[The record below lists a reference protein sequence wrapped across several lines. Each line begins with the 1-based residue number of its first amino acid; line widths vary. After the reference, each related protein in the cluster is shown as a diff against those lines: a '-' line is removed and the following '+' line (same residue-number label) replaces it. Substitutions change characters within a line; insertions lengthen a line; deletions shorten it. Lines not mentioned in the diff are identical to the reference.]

1 MLILLCFGS
10 ILTVTTSD
18 IYIIAFLSILSLLTL
33 FILYD
38 KLIYIAY
45 DEDTAK
51 IIGVKV
57 RLIQYIFSILVA
69 SAIAISIRIVGVL
82 VLGSLISIPVA
93 TALQFKKG
101 FKKTLILSIIFSFID
116 IMLRSYTFILSK
128 CCTKPDLLLCF
139 QL

>member
-1 MLILLCFGS
+1 MLILLCSGS

-116 IMLRSYTFILSK
+116 IMLRSYPSYPFNYL
-128 CCTKPDLLLCF
+128 
-139 QL
+139 

>member
-1 MLILLCFGS
+1 MLILLCSGS

-116 IMLRSYTFILSK
+116 IMLRSYYFILSK
-128 CCTKPDLLLCF
+128 CCSKPDLLLCF

>member
-1 MLILLCFGS
+1 MFGS

-18 IYIIAFLSILSLLTL
+18 IYIIAFLSIISLLTL

-57 RLIQYIFSILVA
+57 RLIQYILSILVA

-116 IMLRSYTFILSK
+116 IMLRSYPFILSK
-128 CCTKPDLLLCF
+128 CCAKPDLLLCF

>member
-101 FKKTLILSIIFSFID
+101 FKKTLVLSIIFSFID
-116 IMLRSYTFILSK
+116 IMLRSYPFILSK
-128 CCTKPDLLLCF
+128 CCAKPDLLLCF

>member
-45 DEDTAK
+45 DEDTTK

-116 IMLRSYTFILSK
+116 IMLRSYSFILSK
-128 CCTKPDLLLCF
+128 CYSKPDLLLCF

>member
-1 MLILLCFGS
+1 MLILLCSGS

-128 CCTKPDLLLCF
+128 CCSKPDLLLCF

>member
-69 SAIAISIRIVGVL
+69 YAIAISIRIVGVL

-116 IMLRSYTFILSK
+116 IMLRSYPFILSK
-128 CCTKPDLLLCF
+128 CCAKPDLLLCF

>member
-116 IMLRSYTFILSK
+116 IMLRSYSFILSK
-128 CCTKPDLLLCF
+128 CCSKPDLLLCF
-139 QL
+139 QI

>member
-69 SAIAISIRIVGVL
+69 SAITISIRIVGVL

-116 IMLRSYTFILSK
+116 IMLRSYPFILSK
-128 CCTKPDLLLCF
+128 CCAKPDLLLCF

>member
-1 MLILLCFGS
+1 MLILLCSGS

-116 IMLRSYTFILSK
+116 IMLRSYPFILSK
-128 CCTKPDLLLCF
+128 RCSKSDLLLCF

>member
-1 MLILLCFGS
+1 MFGS

-18 IYIIAFLSILSLLTL
+18 IYIIAFLSIISLLTL

-116 IMLRSYTFILSK
+116 IMLRSYPFILSK
-128 CCTKPDLLLCF
+128 CCAKPDLLLCF

>member
-1 MLILLCFGS
+1 MFGS

-116 IMLRSYTFILSK
+116 IMLRSYPFILSK
-128 CCTKPDLLLCF
+128 CCAKPDLLLCF

>member
-18 IYIIAFLSILSLLTL
+18 IYIIAFLSILSLLTV

-101 FKKTLILSIIFSFID
+101 FKKTLILSIFFSFID
-116 IMLRSYTFILSK
+116 IMLRSYPFILSK
-128 CCTKPDLLLCF
+128 CCAKPDLLLCF

>member
-45 DEDTAK
+45 DEDIAK

-128 CCTKPDLLLCF
+128 CCSKPDLLLCS

>member
-1 MLILLCFGS
+1 MLILLCSGS

-18 IYIIAFLSILSLLTL
+18 IYIIAFLSIISLLTL

-116 IMLRSYTFILSK
+116 IMLRSYSFILSK
-128 CCTKPDLLLCF
+128 CCSKPDLLLCF

>member
-1 MLILLCFGS
+1 MLILLCSGS

-116 IMLRSYTFILSK
+116 IMLRSYPFILFK

>member
-116 IMLRSYTFILSK
+116 
-128 CCTKPDLLLCF
+128 LLLCF

>member
-116 IMLRSYTFILSK
+116 IMLRSYPFILSK
-128 CCTKPDLLLCF
+128 CYAKPDLLLCF

>member
-1 MLILLCFGS
+1 MLILLCSGS

-116 IMLRSYTFILSK
+116 IMLRSYSFILSK
-128 CCTKPDLLLCF
+128 CCSKPDLLLCF

>member
-116 IMLRSYTFILSK
+116 IMLRSYHFILSK
-128 CCTKPDLLLCF
+128 CCSKSDLLLCF

>member
-116 IMLRSYTFILSK
+116 IMLRSYPFILSK
-128 CCTKPDLLLCF
+128 CCAKPDLLLCF
-139 QL
+139 Q

>member
-1 MLILLCFGS
+1 MFGS

-18 IYIIAFLSILSLLTL
+18 IYIIAFLSIISLLTL

-128 CCTKPDLLLCF
+128 CCSKPDLLLCF

>member
-1 MLILLCFGS
+1 MLILLCSGS

-38 KLIYIAY
+38 KLLYIAY

-116 IMLRSYTFILSK
+116 IMLRPYPFILSK
-128 CCTKPDLLLCF
+128 CCSKPDLLQCF

>member
-1 MLILLCFGS
+1 MLILLCSGS

-18 IYIIAFLSILSLLTL
+18 IYIIAFLSIISLLTL

-116 IMLRSYTFILSK
+116 IMLRSYPFI
-128 CCTKPDLLLCF
+128 
-139 QL
+139 

>member
-1 MLILLCFGS
+1 MFGS

-18 IYIIAFLSILSLLTL
+18 IYIIAFLSIISLLTV

-101 FKKTLILSIIFSFID
+101 FKKTLILSIVFSFID
-116 IMLRSYTFILSK
+116 IMLRSYPFILSK
-128 CCTKPDLLLCF
+128 CCAKPDLLLCF

>member
-10 ILTVTTSD
+10 ILTVTTID

-116 IMLRSYTFILSK
+116 IMLRYYPFILSK
-128 CCTKPDLLLCF
+128 CCSKPDLLLCF

>member
-116 IMLRSYTFILSK
+116 IMLRSYPFILSK
-128 CCTKPDLLLCF
+128 CCAKPDLLLCF

>member
-116 IMLRSYTFILSK
+116 IMLRSYLFILSK

>member
-18 IYIIAFLSILSLLTL
+18 IYIIAFLSIISLLTL

-116 IMLRSYTFILSK
+116 IMLRSYPFILSK
-128 CCTKPDLLLCF
+128 CCAKPDLLLCF

>member
-1 MLILLCFGS
+1 MLILLCSGS

-18 IYIIAFLSILSLLTL
+18 IYIIAFLSIISLLTL

-116 IMLRSYTFILSK
+116 IMLRSYPFILSK
-128 CCTKPDLLLCF
+128 CCAKPDLLLCF

>member
-1 MLILLCFGS
+1 MLILLCSGS

-18 IYIIAFLSILSLLTL
+18 IYIIAFLSIISLLTV

-116 IMLRSYTFILSK
+116 IMLRSYPFILSK
-128 CCTKPDLLLCF
+128 CCAKPDLLLCF

>member
-1 MLILLCFGS
+1 MLIPLCFGS

-116 IMLRSYTFILSK
+116 IMLRSYPFILSK
-128 CCTKPDLLLCF
+128 CCAKPDLLLCF

>member
-1 MLILLCFGS
+1 MFGS

-18 IYIIAFLSILSLLTL
+18 IYIIAFLSIISLLTV

-101 FKKTLILSIIFSFID
+101 FKKTLILSIFFSFID
-116 IMLRSYTFILSK
+116 IMLRSYPFILSK
-128 CCTKPDLLLCF
+128 CCAKPDLLLCF

>member
-1 MLILLCFGS
+1 MLILLCSGS

-18 IYIIAFLSILSLLTL
+18 IYIIAFLSILSLLTV

-116 IMLRSYTFILSK
+116 IMLRSYPFILSK
-128 CCTKPDLLLCF
+128 CCAKPDLLLCF

>member
-1 MLILLCFGS
+1 MLIPLCFGS

-116 IMLRSYTFILSK
+116 IMLRSYSFILSK
-128 CCTKPDLLLCF
+128 CCSKPDLLLCF

>member
-101 FKKTLILSIIFSFID
+101 FKKTLILSII
-116 IMLRSYTFILSK
+116 
-128 CCTKPDLLLCF
+128 
-139 QL
+139 

>member
-1 MLILLCFGS
+1 MLILLCSGS

-18 IYIIAFLSILSLLTL
+18 IYIIAFLSILSLLTV

-82 VLGSLISIPVA
+82 VLGSLISIPFA

-116 IMLRSYTFILSK
+116 IMLRSYPFILSK
-128 CCTKPDLLLCF
+128 CCAKPDLLLCF

>member
-116 IMLRSYTFILSK
+116 IMLRSYHFILSK
-128 CCTKPDLLLCF
+128 CCSKPDLLLCF

>member
-116 IMLRSYTFILSK
+116 IMLRSYSFILSK
-128 CCTKPDLLLCF
+128 CCSKPDLLLCF

>member
-1 MLILLCFGS
+1 MFGS

-101 FKKTLILSIIFSFID
+101 FKKTLILSIFFSFID
-116 IMLRSYTFILSK
+116 IMLRSYPFILSK
-128 CCTKPDLLLCF
+128 CCAKPDLLLCF